1 MGLVRR
7 ALGFCWVLLVIPKEG
22 CHVGLTIM
30 DGGSGAPLCQ
40 KLGFGVRGLAW
51 FALNPKP

>member
-7 ALGFCWVLLVIPKEG
+7 ALGFCWVLLEVLAKEG

-30 DGGSGAPLCQ
+30 DGGSGARCVRNLG
-40 KLGFGVRGLAW
+40 LGFEGLRGL
-51 FALNPKP
+51 P